1 MHLSLHKAN
10 INELFRFINNILMW
24 TKSKNELKNFMNY
37 LSTKNSSIKFD
48 FNYFKVKIEFLDT
61 LVYIEQRPE
70 TFRKTSRLTKLLMC
84 EI

>member
-1 MHLSLHKAN
+1 
-10 INELFRFINNILMW
+10 MW

-61 LVYIEQRPE
+61 LVYIEQRQ
-70 TFRKTSRLTKLLMC
+70 KL
-84 EI
+84 

>member
-1 MHLSLHKAN
+1 
-10 INELFRFINNILMW
+10 MW

-61 LVYIEQRPE
+61 LVYIEQRQ
-70 TFRKTSRLTKLLMC
+70 KLQTTLYQKPADSQNYLC
-84 EI
+84 VKFKHHYS